1 MTNFTSRWQ
10 KSNFSSSS
18 DSEGIGAKLR
28 NQVISQGPLKQKLE
42 EAERQIQI
50 QIAKLDQTSFKLA
63 ERDTQIFTKIVASV
77 QKNENSRAN
86 MLANELTEVRK
97 MNGMVMQAKL
107 ALEQL
112 VLRLSTVRDLGDL
125 AITLSPAVEVMKS
138 IRPGL
143 STLVPDAEH
152 EIGEIS
158 GLLSGILVEAGQIGT
173 NPLTFDSANEEAD
186 KVIAEA
192 EMIAEKRIGNKF
204 PEVPTN
210 TASEIQEAETA

>member
-1 MTNFTSRWQ
+1 MVNFTSRWQ
-10 KSNFSSSS
+10 KTSSN
-18 DSEGIGAKLR
+18 SEGLGTKIK
-28 NQVISQGPLKQKLE
+28 NQVTTQGPLKQKLE
-42 EAERQIQI
+42 EAERQIQV
-50 QIAKLDQTSFKLA
+50 QIAKLDQTSFKLT
-63 ERDTQIFTKIVASV
+63 ERDTQIFTKIVSSV

-97 MNGMVMQAKL
+97 MNGMVTQAKL

-125 AITLSPAVEVMKS
+125 AITLAPAVDVMKQ

-143 STLVPDAEH
+143 TTLVPDAEH

-192 EMIAEKRIGNKF
+192 EIIAEKKFGNKF
-204 PEVPTN
+204 PDVPTN
-210 TASEIQEAETA
+210 TASEIEPETA

>member
-1 MTNFTSRWQ
+1 MGNFTSRWQ
-10 KSNFSSSS
+10 RPPPSN
-18 DSEGIGAKLR
+18 SEGLGTKIK
-28 NQVISQGPLKQKLE
+28 NQVTPQSPLKQKLE
-42 EAERQIQI
+42 EAERHIQI
-50 QIAKLDQTSFKLA
+50 QIAKLEQTSSKLA
-63 ERDTQIFTKIVASV
+63 DRDSQIFTRIVSSV

-97 MNGMVMQAKL
+97 MNGIVTQAKL

-112 VLRLSTVRDLGDL
+112 VLRLNTVQDLGDL
-125 AITLSPAVEVMKS
+125 AVTLTPAVEVMKS

-143 STLVPDAEH
+143 VSLVPDAEH

-158 GLLSGILVEAGQIGT
+158 GLLSGILVEAGQVGT

-192 EMIAEKRIGNKF
+192 EVVAERKFGTKF
-204 PEVPTN
+204 PDVPTN
-210 TASEIQEAETA
+210 TAAEIEPETA